1 MKLPMVTVMFIACF
15 FWNLHTAC
23 EEEHMKE
30 NLYVLATGE
39 KAKKILDTQHELFAE
54 VSYRHLEE
62 AELAAGK
69 KVYDI
74 GCGSGV
80 MTEYL
85 ANKVGEEG
93 HVVAVDI
100 SPEQIGVTR
109 ARIEE
114 AGLSNVTFIT
124 GDMATIDLPEGEA
137 DIVYARFFLMHQRKV
152 SSIIK
157 KMKSLLKRGGVLVL
171 EESVMS
177 SHHFSERSDAFDA
190 FVKSLVALGNHKG
203 VNFDIGYQLNA
214 LCEAVGFDQIL
225 SRSIEFKLPTS
236 KVALTLLARI
246 DELRDGVIGAEL
258 ATSEQVDAWKE
269 AIGEA
274 FATGGPDSYVT
285 SKQGHILAWK

>member
-1 MKLPMVTVMFIACF
+1 
-15 FWNLHTAC
+15 
-23 EEEHMKE
+23 
-30 NLYVLATGE
+30 
-39 KAKKILDTQHELFAE
+39 
-54 VSYRHLEE
+54 
-62 AELAAGK
+62 
-69 KVYDI
+69 
-74 GCGSGV
+74 

-124 GDMATIDLPEGEA
+124 GDITNATLPEGEA
-137 DIVYARFFLMHQRKV
+137 DIVYARFFLMHQRDPLNA
-152 SSIIK
+152 IR

-171 EESVMS
+171 EESIMS

-190 FVKSLVALGNHKG
+190 FVKAIVALGNHKG
-203 VNFDIGYQLNA
+203 VNFDIGSQL
-214 LCEAVGFDQIL
+214 EAMCAEVEFDQIL
-225 SRSIEFKLPTS
+225 S
-236 KVALTLLARI
+236 KVMDFSLKTKDVAPTLLARI

-269 AIGEA
+269 AISEA
-274 FATGGPDSYVT
+274 FATGGPDSYVS